1 MKDFGE
7 AMKIASHFRLSRD
20 LLPKSARELEQVSR
34 VPYLSSVDSVMD
46 AMIKGTTK
54 VGLTFGR
61 ASLGT
66 PPSRRSIVGVGS
78 TR

>member
-34 VPYLSSVDSVMD
+34 VLYSSAVDSVMD

-54 VGLTFGR
+54 VGLTFDR
-61 ASLGT
+61 ASLGR
-66 PPSRRSIVGVGS
+66 PPSGRSIVGVDN